1 MSLTL
6 KYRWL
11 AVSCRELNSAE
22 LCSLDP
28 WIKRLQKER
37 GSISKAWSY
46 PGGRLLPQVPVTR
59 VQYAHTYTRTH
70 THRHIRWPWGSL
82 RLARKTPTIDLD
94 VTRSSTRVSSH
105 SLVPFTVCSQMPGF
119 LDISPQR
126 MACALLSLPSPY
138 LIPSPPLPVFFSFF
152 S

>member
-70 THRHIRWPWGSL
+70 THTQTHTLTL
-82 RLARKTPTIDLD
+82 RLPEARAKNTDD
-94 VTRSSTRVSSH
+94 RSRCDEVFDPCIF
-105 SLVPFTVCSQMPGF
+105 SLSCPFYCLFANAWVP
-119 LDISPQR
+119 R
-126 MACALLSLPSPY
+126 Y
-138 LIPSPPLPVFFSFF
+138 
-152 S
+152 

>member
-59 VQYAHTYTRTH
+59 VQYAHTHTQTH
-70 THRHIRWPWGSL
+70 TLTL
-82 RLARKTPTIDLD
+82 RLPEARAKNTDD
-94 VTRSSTRVSSH
+94 RSRCDEVFDPCIF
-105 SLVPFTVCSQMPGF
+105 SLSCPFYCLFANAWVP
-119 LDISPQR
+119 R
-126 MACALLSLPSPY
+126 Y
-138 LIPSPPLPVFFSFF
+138 
-152 S
+152 